1 MFFRQEKPTMTHRK
15 LISVIT
21 TFSFLLLIATP
32 QVCYGDPPDGN
43 SSIGINLGTVATLQ
57 KGDVAPFTGT
67 LLSPSAAAKLLTD
80 LQFTEEQ
87 CKLKTDYQLSLLRT
101 DLQLKIDMLQVKLD
115 TQSSLNKDLISIK
128 DKHIE
133 YLQSAIE
140 PPPWYESG
148 EFWFTVGLVGGVLV
162 TVAAGYAIGQA
173 GN

>member
-1 MFFRQEKPTMTHRK
+1 
-15 LISVIT
+15 
-21 TFSFLLLIATP
+21 
-32 QVCYGDPPDGN
+32 VCYGDPPDDS
-43 SSIGINLGTVATLQ
+43 SSIGINLGTVTTLQ
-57 KGDVAPFTGT
+57 KGECAPFAGT
-67 LLSPSAAAKLLTD
+67 LLSPAAAAKLLTD

-101 DLQLKIDMLQVKLD
+101 NLQLKIDVLQVKLD

-140 PPPWYESG
+140 PSPWYESG
-148 EFWFTVGLVGGVLV
+148 EFWFMIGLVGGILV
-162 TVAAGYAIGQA
+162 TVGAGHAIGQA